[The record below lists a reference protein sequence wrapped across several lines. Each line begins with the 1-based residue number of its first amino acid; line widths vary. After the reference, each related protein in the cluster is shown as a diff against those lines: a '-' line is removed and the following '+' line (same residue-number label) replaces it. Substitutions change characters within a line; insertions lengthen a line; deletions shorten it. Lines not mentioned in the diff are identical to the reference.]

1 MSRTLWNAV
10 SEGQQWVYES
20 PYEEFR
26 ERNGQTVV
34 ITKVVLE
41 PNDEYDEEVL
51 PMAEV
56 EFPDG
61 FKTSIF
67 PEEIGF

>member
-1 MSRTLWNAV
+1 MEYPFEV
-10 SEGQQWVYES
+10 SEGQQWVYDS
-20 PYEEFR
+20 PYEQFN

-34 ITKVVLE
+34 ITKVIVN
-41 PNDEYDEEVL
+41 PDDNYDEEVL

-61 FKTSIF
+61 FTTSIY